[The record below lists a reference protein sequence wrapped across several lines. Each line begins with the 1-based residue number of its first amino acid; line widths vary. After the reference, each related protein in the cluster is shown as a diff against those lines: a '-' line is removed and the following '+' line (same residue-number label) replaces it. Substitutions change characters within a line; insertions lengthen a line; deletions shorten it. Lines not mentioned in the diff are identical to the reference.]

1 MTRRCLGMDFAFLG
15 QERAFG
21 RRRVDRSKLLLRA
34 ALGLA
39 LFSLPFRSAPSFAAD
54 QAHTLAVRLS
64 WLTSGYQAA
73 FYLAAAKGWYAK
85 AGLDVLLTPGNGSV
99 TTIQLVGSRQYDA
112 GEAALSNMVFA
123 RVKGMAITSIAG
135 FFRTG
140 DVALMVPVES
150 PIKGPA
156 DLKGKNIIYTAGS
169 FEGPFL
175 DSFLAAGGLTH
186 DEVEFVSIEP
196 NSRNSVYGS
205 GGADGMFGSPV
216 GSMIV
221 LNKIRK
227 SRPILFADYGL
238 NLPGFGIVASLE
250 TLKEKGPAMRS
261 FATAVSAAWA
271 YIENGHEEEGV
282 QAIVNAR
289 SNDRVDPD
297 ELRQQLHNSAPFLV
311 SKATPGLPI
320 GVQSEDDWKAT
331 IATMEKA
338 KVIEPGRKAE
348 DFFTNDYLDVN
359 TIKALGSGS

>member
-1 MTRRCLGMDFAFLG
+1 
-15 QERAFG
+15 
-21 RRRVDRSKLLLRA
+21 LL
-34 ALGLA
+34 
-39 LFSLPFRSAPSFAAD
+39 SLPFVAAPSFAAD

-85 AGLDVLLTPGNGSV
+85 AGLDVSLSPGNGSV

-140 DVALMVPVES
+140 DDALMVPVES
-150 PIKGPA
+150 SIRGPA
-156 DLKGKNIIYTAGS
+156 DLKGKKIIYTAGS

-175 DSFLAAGGLTH
+175 DSFLAAGGLTR
-186 DEVEFVSIEP
+186 DQVEFVNIEP

-216 GSMIV
+216 GTLIV
-221 LNKIRK
+221 LNKVRK
-227 SRPILFADYGL
+227 SRAILFADYGL
-238 NLPGFGIVASLE
+238 NLPGFGIVAALE
-250 TLKEKGPAMRS
+250 TLKEKGPAMRA
-261 FATAVSAAWA
+261 FATAVSAAWT

-282 QAIVNAR
+282 QAILTAR
-289 SNDRVDPD
+289 PNDRVDAD
-297 ELRQQLHNSAPFLV
+297 ELRQQLHNSAPFLI
-311 SKATPGLPI
+311 SKTTPGLPI
-320 GVQSEDDWKAT
+320 GVQSEADWKAT

-338 KVIEPGRKAE
+338 KVIKPGWKPA
-348 DFFTNDYLDVN
+348 DFFTNDYLDV
-359 TIKALGSGS
+359 TMIKSLGSS

>member
-1 MTRRCLGMDFAFLG
+1 MRQSKRLSHAAFTVALLSLLF
-15 QERAFG
+15 RAS
-21 RRRVDRSKLLLRA
+21 VSN
-34 ALGLA
+34 
-39 LFSLPFRSAPSFAAD
+39 AAD
-54 QAHTLAVRLS
+54 QAHTLSVRLS

-85 AGLDVLLTPGNGSV
+85 AGLDVSLTPGTGSV

-112 GEAALSNMVFA
+112 GEAALSSMVFA

-150 PIKGPA
+150 PIQGPA
-156 DLKGKNIIYTAGS
+156 DLKGKKIIYTAGS

-175 DSFLAAGGLTH
+175 DSFLAAGGLTR
-186 DEVEFVSIEP
+186 DQVEFINVEA
-196 NSRNSVYGS
+196 NSRNSVYGN

-216 GSMIV
+216 GTLIV

-227 SRPILFADYGL
+227 SRAILLADYGL

-250 TLKEKGPAMRS
+250 TLKEKGQAMRA
-261 FATAVSAAWA
+261 FATAVSAAWT

-282 QAIVNAR
+282 QAILKGR
-289 SNDRVDPD
+289 PNDRIDAD

-311 SKATPGLPI
+311 SKTSPGLSI
-320 GVQSEDDWKAT
+320 GVQSEADWKAT
-331 IATMEKA
+331 IATMERA
-338 KVIEPGRKAE
+338 KVIDPGSQPL
-348 DFFTNDYLDVN
+348 DFFTNDYLDVDM
-359 TIKALGSGS
+359 IKSLGSGS

>member
-1 MTRRCLGMDFAFLG
+1 MC
-15 QERAFG
+15 
-21 RRRVDRSKLLLRA
+21 RSKLLSCA

-39 LFSLPFRSAPSFAAD
+39 LLSLPFRAAPSLAAD

-85 AGLDVLLTPGNGSV
+85 AGLDVTLTPGTGSV

-112 GEAALSNMVFA
+112 GEAALSSMVFA
-123 RVKGMAITSIAG
+123 RVKGMGITSIAG

-150 PIKGPA
+150 PITGPA
-156 DLKGKNIIYTAGS
+156 DLKGKKIIYTAGS

-175 DSFLAAGGLTH
+175 DSFLAAGGLTRAQ
-186 DEVEFVSIEP
+186 VEFVNIEP

-205 GGADGMFGSPV
+205 GGADAMFGSPV
-216 GSMIV
+216 GSLIV
-221 LNKIRK
+221 LNKVRK
-227 SRPILFADYGL
+227 SRAILFADYGL

-250 TLKEKGPAMRS
+250 TLKEKGPAMRA

-282 QAIVNAR
+282 QAILKAR
-289 SNDRVDPD
+289 PNERVDAD
-297 ELRQQLHNSAPFLV
+297 ELRQQLHNSAPFLI
-311 SKATPGLPI
+311 SKTTPGLPI
-320 GVQSEDDWKAT
+320 GVQSEPDWKAT

-338 KVIEPGRKAE
+338 KVIEPGWKPA
-348 DFFTNDYLDVN
+348 DFFTSDYLDVDA
-359 TIKALGSGS
+359 IKSLGSS